1 MANPIRNIV
10 RKELSKHFDMK
21 ESKKIETKIFELCNF
36 LSKEYNDSLD
46 DLYEKFA
53 YDKLGELVT
62 NPTKKLDIISDID
75 KQVIGWESCVF
86 KTFRENESKDAK
98 EQVVGMK
105 VSKGEFK
112 CKNIRCKS
120 DECYYY
126 AVQTRSCDEG
136 ATNYVVCSKC
146 GGRYTFN

>member
-1 MANPIRNIV
+1 MTNHVRNIV
-10 RKELSKHFDMK
+10 RKELLKHFEPK
-21 ESKKIETKIFELCNF
+21 ESKKIETKIFELCIF
-36 LSKEYNDSLD
+36 LSKEYDDSLD
-46 DLYEKFA
+46 ELYQKIA
-53 YDKLGELVT
+53 YDKLGELLT
-62 NPTKKLDIISDID
+62 NPAKKMEIILDINN
-75 KQVIGWESCVF
+75 QVIGWKSCSF
-86 KTFRENESKDAK
+86 KTFRDNESKDAN
-98 EQVVGMK
+98 EQVIGMK

-112 CKNIRCKS
+112 CKNSRCKS

>member
-1 MANPIRNIV
+1 MNNHLRNLA
-10 RKELSKHFDMK
+10 RKELSKHFPSN
-21 ESKKIETKIFELCNF
+21 ESKKIETKLYDLCANLATEYDDSIEEL
-36 LSKEYNDSLD
+36 YR
-46 DLYEKFA
+46 KFA
-53 YDKLGELVT
+53 YDKLGELIT
-62 NPTKKLDIISDID
+62 NPDKKNDILSDID
-75 KQVIGWESCVF
+75 NKLLGWESCLF
-86 KTFRENESKDAK
+86 KTFRENESKDVK
-98 EQVVGMK
+98 DQVVGMK

-126 AVQTRSCDEG
+126 PVQTRSCDEG